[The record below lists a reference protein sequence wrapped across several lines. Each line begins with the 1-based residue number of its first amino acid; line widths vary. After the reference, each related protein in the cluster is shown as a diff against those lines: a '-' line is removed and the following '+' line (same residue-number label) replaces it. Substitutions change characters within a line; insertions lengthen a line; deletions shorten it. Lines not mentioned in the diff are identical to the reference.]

1 MIKLLVTAISITTKD
16 YGVDRTSAKAVSPTL
31 CYWHKKF
38 HENVIE
44 CKKVGDQI
52 IIDRL
57 SPNLHDLISILIL
70 FLLSVNPNE
79 FQLYMPHMS
88 NSYLGANQ
96 IIISF
101 NQILGSMSYQSC
113 SCRFSFLASWG

>member
-52 IIDRL
+52 TM
-57 SPNLHDLISILIL
+57 H
-70 FLLSVNPNE
+70 
-79 FQLYMPHMS
+79 
-88 NSYLGANQ
+88 
-96 IIISF
+96 
-101 NQILGSMSYQSC
+101 
-113 SCRFSFLASWG
+113 

>member
-44 CKKVGDQI
+44 CKNVGDQI
-52 IIDRL
+52 TIDRL
-57 SPNLHDLISILIL
+57 SPNLHDLISIHSIP
-70 FLLSVNPNE
+70 S
-79 FQLYMPHMS
+79 QCKS
-88 NSYLGANQ
+88 Q
-96 IIISF
+96 RISA
-101 NQILGSMSYQSC
+101 IHATYV
-113 SCRFSFLASWG
+113 